1 MPIVLAVSE
10 EDKVRLENNKAI
22 VLRYKGV
29 AKAILRFLSSPSF
42 HMM

>member
-29 AKAILRFLSSPSF
+29 AKAVLRFFIKPQ
-42 HMM
+42 HVT